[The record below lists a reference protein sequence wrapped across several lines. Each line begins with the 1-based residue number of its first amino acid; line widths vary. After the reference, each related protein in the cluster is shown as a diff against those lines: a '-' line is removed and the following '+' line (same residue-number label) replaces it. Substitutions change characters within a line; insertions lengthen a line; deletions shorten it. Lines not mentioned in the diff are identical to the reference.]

1 MLPSTTCVRVF
12 VAGAVTHVGNLAV
25 QGCKTVKVNLMQ
37 DYELA
42 CRQQCWSGCRV

>member
-25 QGCKTVKVNLMQ
+25 QGCKTVKVNLIQ
-37 DYELA
+37 FNQNPCKSVLVG
-42 CRQQCWSGCRV
+42 SSL